1 MRYATDLVC
10 WKCGASLAELP
21 LPLSREAECPK
32 CRAWLHC
39 CRLCQFHNPRL
50 TSQCDEER
58 AEEVRDKEGANF
70 CDWFKP
76 RPDAHRPRGGEKTQ
90 AAKTRLD
97 DLFGGIQTSG
107 DKVEAARDKLGD
119 LFAPGK
125 KPGK

>member
-1 MRYATDLVC
+1 MQYATDLVC
-10 WKCGASLAELP
+10 WKCGASLAALP

-32 CRAWLHC
+32 CRAYLHC
-39 CRLCQFHNPRL
+39 CRLCQFYNPNVAE
-50 TSQCDEER
+50 QCDEDR
-58 AEEVRDKEGANF
+58 AEEVLNKEGANF

-76 RPDAHRPRGGEKTQ
+76 RPDAHRPRGGDKTQ

-97 DLFGGIQTSG
+97 DLFGGAQTSG
-107 DKVEAARDKLGD
+107 GKAEMARDKLGD